1 MVLLVG
7 CLPPAPMDG
16 KSKKGGDEGYDPLAP
31 LPEFE
36 RSGPTPEDAPPPNPN
51 AYVVPERGE
60 AETPSEYDDLLD
72 DVFVQ
77 FKAENFKKIEKYRK
91 KLTPTHV
98 AEFVNQWDP
107 KLPWDVKNGFVH
119 LLVDRDEVGVG
130 RIMSDGLKSPR
141 EHIRGSAAAWIEAS
155 NAPVIAAEE
164 APVIAAEEA
173 PDNSPPMVEHALPPP
188 GGFLMPFWNQGMPW
202 EVKDVFVQLFATTPQ
217 YGSNEVMGDGLFS
230 PTVETRATAVIFLSD
245 GATTRA
251 ALLGAD
257 GELSPKLV
265 GAAVATTRTRLGF

>member
-1 MVLLVG
+1 MFLSCMVLLVG

-16 KSKKGGDEGYDPLAP
+16 KSKKGGDEGYDPLEP

-51 AYVVPERGE
+51 AYVVPDRGE

-72 DVFVQ
+72 DVFVH
-77 FKAENFKKIEKYRK
+77 FKVENFKKIEKSRK
-91 KLTPTHV
+91 KLTPSHV
-98 AEFVNQWDP
+98 AEFVNQWSPD
-107 KLPWDVKNGFVH
+107 LPWDVKNGFVH
-119 LLVDRDEVGVG
+119 LLVDRGEVGVD

-164 APVIAAEEA
+164 M
-173 PDNSPPMVEHALPPP
+173 PDDPPPMVEHDLPPP

-202 EVKDVFVQLFATTPQ
+202 EVKDVFVQLFATNPQ
-217 YGSNEVMGDGLFS
+217 DGSNEVMGDGLLS
-230 PTVETRATAVIFLSD
+230 PTVETRATAVIFLTD
-245 GATTRA
+245 GATTRD

-265 GAAVATTRTRLGF
+265 DAAVATTRTRMGF

>member
-16 KSKKGGDEGYDPLAP
+16 KSKKGADEGYDPLEP

-141 EHIRGSAAAWIEAS
+141 EHIRESAAAWIEAS
-155 NAPVIAAEE
+155 NPPVIAAEE

-173 PDNSPPMVEHALPPP
+173 PESPVGNPEHGGGGHGIFGKKEYIGIMADFVCVERNHPEGP
-188 GGFLMPFWNQGMPW
+188 
-202 EVKDVFVQLFATTPQ
+202 ERT
-217 YGSNEVMGDGLFS
+217 
-230 PTVETRATAVIFLSD
+230 
-245 GATTRA
+245 A
-251 ALLGAD
+251 ALEAVVAKSGLAQELLDRTAAD
-257 GELSPKLV
+257 IKTEKDAQEHLQRKIKAAASALCPKPE
-265 GAAVATTRTRLGF
+265 

>member
-1 MVLLVG
+1 
-7 CLPPAPMDG
+7 
-16 KSKKGGDEGYDPLAP
+16 
-31 LPEFE
+31 
-36 RSGPTPEDAPPPNPN
+36 
-51 AYVVPERGE
+51 VVPERGE

-72 DVFVQ
+72 DVFVH
-77 FKAENFKKIEKYRK
+77 FKAENFKKIEKSRK

-164 APVIAAEEA
+164 APMIAAEEAPVIAAEEA
-173 PDNSPPMVEHALPPP
+173 PESPVGNSGH
-188 GGFLMPFWNQGMPW
+188 GGGGQGNFGKKEYIGIMA
-202 EVKDVFVQLFATTPQ
+202 DFVCVDRNHSEGPERTAAHEAVVAKYGFAQ
-217 YGSNEVMGDGLFS
+217 ELLD
-230 PTVETRATAVIFLSD
+230 
-245 GATTRA
+245 RA
-251 ALLGAD
+251 AADIKTEKDAQELLQGKIKAAAD
-257 GELSPKLV
+257 ALCPK
-265 GAAVATTRTRLGF
+265 RE